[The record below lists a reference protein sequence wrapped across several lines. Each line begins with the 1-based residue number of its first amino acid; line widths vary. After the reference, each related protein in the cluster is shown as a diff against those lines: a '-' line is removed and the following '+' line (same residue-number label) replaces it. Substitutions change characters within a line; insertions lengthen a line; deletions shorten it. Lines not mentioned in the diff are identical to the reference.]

1 MKKILVPG
9 GTGAMGVYLI
19 PKLLKM
25 GYKVDVISRDDWV
38 SDNPNLKYIVADAK
52 DYNYIENILKNDYDA
67 VVDFMIYPTMEMM
80 EKFLPL
86 YLSNTGHYFYF
97 STYRVYANEEH
108 PVKET
113 SPRLL
118 DVSKDEILLNR
129 GDYSIF
135 KAQGEE
141 WLKKSGFDNWT
152 VVRPAITYSKRRF
165 QLVTMEYDLVLRRM
179 IEGKK
184 VIVPQ
189 KALNVQATMSWA
201 GDVAEMLT
209 RLVLN
214 KVAYSE
220 TYSVCTAE
228 HHSWEDVA
236 KIYNKIGGL
245 EYIPVS
251 TEDYLDV
258 FANGEEWA
266 KYQLIADRYF
276 DRIMDNSK
284 ILNATG
290 MKQSEL
296 MPLEKGLALEYERF
310 PKDFVWNDTPAYVRM
325 EEYLKNK
332 S

>member
-152 VVRPAITYSKRRF
+152 IVRPAITYSKRRF

-201 GDVAEMLT
+201 GDVAEMLA

-228 HHSWEDVA
+228 
-236 KIYNKIGGL
+236 
-245 EYIPVS
+245 
-251 TEDYLDV
+251 
-258 FANGEEWA
+258 
-266 KYQLIADRYF
+266 
-276 DRIMDNSK
+276 
-284 ILNATG
+284 
-290 MKQSEL
+290 
-296 MPLEKGLALEYERF
+296 
-310 PKDFVWNDTPAYVRM
+310 
-325 EEYLKNK
+325 LKL
-332 S
+332 